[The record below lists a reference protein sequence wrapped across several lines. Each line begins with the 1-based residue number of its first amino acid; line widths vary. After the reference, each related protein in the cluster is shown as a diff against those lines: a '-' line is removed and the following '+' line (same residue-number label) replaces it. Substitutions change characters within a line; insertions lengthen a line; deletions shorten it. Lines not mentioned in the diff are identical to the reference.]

1 MEKKEI
7 EQKVIEIVAVQFGR
21 KLDSVEL
28 ETKFLTDLQ
37 ADSLDT
43 VEIIM
48 VVEDMFNIDV
58 PDEDAEKLMTVGA
71 VADYLEKRRA
81 DESSK

>member
-7 EQKVIEIVAVQFGR
+7 EQKVIEIVAVQFGI
-21 KLDSVEL
+21 KLDTVKL
-28 ETKFLTDLQ
+28 DTKFITDLG

-48 VVEDMFNIDV
+48 TVEDMFNITM
-58 PDEDAEKLMTVGA
+58 PDEDAEKLMTVGM
-71 VADYLEKRRA
+71 VVDYVEKKLAD
-81 DESSK
+81 DSSK

>member
-7 EQKVIEIVAVQFGR
+7 EQKVIEIVAVQFGM
-21 KLDSVEL
+21 KLDIIKL
-28 ETKFLTDLQ
+28 DTKFITDLG

-48 VVEDMFNIDV
+48 MVEDMFDIDV
-58 PDEDAEKLMTVGA
+58 PDDDAEKLMTVGA
-71 VADYLEKRRA
+71 VANYLEKKIA
-81 DESSK
+81 DDSSK

>member
-7 EQKVIEIVAVQFGR
+7 EQKVIEIVGVQFGI
-21 KLDSVEL
+21 KLDDIKL
-28 ETKFLTDLQ
+28 ENKFLIDLN

-43 VEIIM
+43 VEIVM
-48 VVEDMFNIDV
+48 TVEDMFNIDV

-71 VADYLEKRRA
+71 VADYVEKMIE
-81 DESSK
+81 DDSSK